1 MLASVRRTVQ
11 EVDPRLRVLRVESVW
26 RQRSRELGSPVLGSF
41 VLVIFGTTGVLLSIL
56 GGMGHVSKHLTREA
70 PSIAMRQALG
80 AEPGALQWEVVK
92 RTALATTAGLAAGL
106 GGGFLLTRVLMNR
119 IPWVASPETV
129 LILGPAALLGLAL
142 WAAAAVV
149 AWRELR
155 SSPWGVLKAL

>member
-1 MLASVRRTVQ
+1 M
-11 EVDPRLRVLRVESVW
+11 
-26 RQRSRELGSPVLGSF
+26 
-41 VLVIFGTTGVLLSIL
+41 
-56 GGMGHVSKHLTREA
+56 
-70 PSIAMRQALG
+70 
-80 AEPGALQWEVVK
+80 K

-155 SSPWGVLKAL
+155 SSPWVVLKAL